1 MLLAYCIHWLNTV
14 FPALVPCRKQ
24 THTRI
29 LISAA
34 KIHDSVY
41 CLQVSSF
48 PLLNTRVKQSHFP
61 RQSASQSVLTRLSPY
76 EPNVDSVLAAN
87 YAACCVPP
95 NYSTRFPMYQPCKL
109 VRLKFLFRGYKTE
122 RFPLPSIG

>member
-1 MLLAYCIHWLNTV
+1 MFNRYALGLLYSLAEYSLSRTHPLQETH
-14 FPALVPCRKQ
+14 

-61 RQSASQSVLTRLSPY
+61 RQSASQSVLTRVSLLMS
-76 EPNVDSVLAAN
+76 LMWT
-87 YAACCVPP
+87 ACWRLIMWLVVFHLITVYSISDVPA
-95 NYSTRFPMYQPCKL
+95 MQ
-109 VRLKFLFRGYKTE
+109 
-122 RFPLPSIG
+122 IGAPEVPFSWL